1 MQVELVQIHQE
12 PMAAS
17 AIYQENNLSSD
28 EPIGIED
35 SEEIRDDEPQIYD
48 IEIPDRIPV
57 SNSGAEQQF
66 EAFQFQP
73 SLKSFVTD
81 TTDNDYDIIL
91 EPNDIINIQ
100 IPTTAVP
107 KPFTEKSIKSE
118 SKIQLENTETGTKK
132 DELEETDESKVT
144 DTEDNTTENFDIIFN
159 SSDTNDIRELIHE
172 IKGSILK
179 EESDSNT
186 SKYVAVDDSDMQDI
200 QENVN
205 YDILIANSEEGIGE
219 LLSNILKG
227 NNKHKDQDY
236 IKIGKSFSS
245 EMNVGNRDNSTDSEE
260 IDTSVNDLNNNPEDL
275 SSDEITFENDAT
287 IETDLGLDLPS
298 KVSTNRLEVRDF
310 DLILNDTSSF
320 NLKMIDASEEEE
332 DDVNENKITSLEVNE
347 YNTST
352 ENNNNVTSLK
362 VDEYDESE
370 EERYNVTSLGVD
382 EYDTSTEKRD
392 NVTSLEVDEDDSST
406 EKNNDATL
414 LEVDEYEDSEEER
427 YNITS
432 LVVDEYDTSTETTDN
447 VTSLEVDEYDTS
459 TEIRDSVILLENG
472 NNTETATPKDDSS
485 INSETET
492 KVCITKIQLENLN
505 RLC

>member
-57 SNSGAEQQF
+57 SNSGA

-144 DTEDNTTENFDIIFN
+144 DNEDNTTENFDIIFN

-205 YDILIANSEEGIGE
+205 YDILIGNSEEGIGE

-260 IDTSVNDLNNNPEDL
+260 IDTPVNDLNNNPEDL

-298 KVSTNRLEVRDF
+298 KVSKSRLRVTDF

-347 YNTST
+347 YNSST

-362 VDEYDESE
+362 EDEYDNSE

-414 LEVDEYEDSEEER
+414 LEVDEYDDSEEEND
-427 YNITS
+427 NITS

-447 VTSLEVDEYDTS
+447 VTSLEVDENDTS

-492 KVCITKIQLENLN
+492 KVCNTKIQLENLN
-505 RLC
+505 RLS

>member
-1 MQVELVQIHQE
+1 MQEELVEIHQE

-17 AIYQENNLSSD
+17 TIYQENNLSSD

-35 SEEIRDDEPQIYD
+35 SEEMRDDEPQIYD
-48 IEIPDRIPV
+48 IKIPDRIPV

-73 SLKSFVTD
+73 SIKSFVTD

-91 EPNDIINIQ
+91 EPSDIINIQ

-107 KPFTEKSIKSE
+107 KPFIEKSIKFE

-144 DTEDNTTENFDIIFN
+144 DNEDNTTENFDIIFN

-205 YDILIANSEEGIGE
+205 YDILIGNSEEGIGE

-260 IDTSVNDLNNNPEDL
+260 IDTPVNDLNNNPEDL

-298 KVSTNRLEVRDF
+298 KVSKSRLRVTDF

-362 VDEYDESE
+362 VDEYDNSE

-382 EYDTSTEKRD
+382 EY
-392 NVTSLEVDEDDSST
+392 DSST

-414 LEVDEYEDSEEER
+414 LEVDEYEDSEEEND
-427 YNITS
+427 NITS

-492 KVCITKIQLENLN
+492 KVCNTKIQLENLN

>member
-66 EAFQFQP
+66 EAFQFQA

-91 EPNDIINIQ
+91 EPSDIINIQ

-144 DTEDNTTENFDIIFN
+144 DNEDNTTENFDIIFN
-159 SSDTNDIRELIHE
+159 SSDTNDIREWIHE

-362 VDEYDESE
+362 VDEYDNSE

-382 EYDTSTEKRD
+382 EYD
-392 NVTSLEVDEDDSST
+392 SST
-406 EKNNDATL
+406 EKNNDATF
-414 LEVDEYEDSEEER
+414 LEVDEYDDSEEEND
-427 YNITS
+427 NITS
-432 LVVDEYDTSTETTDN
+432 LVVDEYDTSSETTDN

-492 KVCITKIQLENLN
+492 KVCNTKIQLENLN

>member
-1 MQVELVQIHQE
+1 MQEELVEIHQE

-17 AIYQENNLSSD
+17 TIYQENNLSSD

-107 KPFTEKSIKSE
+107 KPFTEKSIKFE

-144 DTEDNTTENFDIIFN
+144 DNEDNTTENFDIIFN

-205 YDILIANSEEGIGE
+205 YDILIGNSEEGIGE

-260 IDTSVNDLNNNPEDL
+260 IDTPVNDLNNNPEDL

-298 KVSTNRLEVRDF
+298 KVSKSRLRVTDF

-362 VDEYDESE
+362 VDEYDNSE

-382 EYDTSTEKRD
+382 EYD
-392 NVTSLEVDEDDSST
+392 SST
-406 EKNNDATL
+406 EKNNDATS
-414 LEVDEYEDSEEER
+414 LEVDEYEDSEEEND
-427 YNITS
+427 NITS

-492 KVCITKIQLENLN
+492 KVCNTKMQLENLN